1 MVHLRIHAKERR
13 PFQCTR
19 CALTFRHQAE
29 LFQHMQS
36 PVAAGRYPCGECGL
50 ALDSK
55 CALALHLHS
64 HTPVATFQCAFCPTS
79 FTREVNLAKH
89 MHIHTRGS
97 PFKLLFS
104 ELDFLLRYDRRNT
117 QRSRWSVG
125 VSELQT
131 AGRGKFEMRRSLQAK
146 ELQSLQGS
154 NVGSTTRKIM
164 AYLMTDEVAS
174 LFSWLGRKGK
184 AKFCELNMASAIV
197 HVVKKCHSLGANL
210 EVEETMKAWLRHAP
224 GRCRNPA
231 LLVPAAV
238 PALQQAKNI

>member
-1 MVHLRIHAKERR
+1 HTGERPYRCEHCPKSFSDRCNFKQHLRIHAKERR

-29 LFQHMQS
+29 LFQHTQS

-97 PFKLLFS
+97 PFKMFFS
-104 ELDFLLRYDRRNT
+104 ELDFLLRYDHRNT
-117 QRSRWSVG
+117 QRSLWSVK
-125 VSELQT
+125 VSEPKQ
-131 AGRGKFEMRRSLQAK
+131 RRR
-146 ELQSLQGS
+146 E
-154 NVGSTTRKIM
+154 
-164 AYLMTDEVAS
+164 AS
-174 LFSWLGRKGK
+174 SKCEEAVRPRSCKACKGATSAPRRARSWP
-184 AKFCELNMASAIV
+184 
-197 HVVKKCHSLGANL
+197 
-210 EVEETMKAWLRHAP
+210 T
-224 GRCRNPA
+224 
-231 LLVPAAV
+231 
-238 PALQQAKNI
+238 

>member
-1 MVHLRIHAKERR
+1 MMLSLLSEIHAMQQRNVEMLRSVINSSPAEVASTLVAG
-13 PFQCTR
+13 PFKT
-19 CALTFRHQAE
+19 
-29 LFQHMQS
+29 
-36 PVAAGRYPCGECGL
+36 CGEL
-50 ALDSK
+50 R
-55 CALALHLHS
+55 
-64 HTPVATFQCAFCPTS
+64 AFDT
-79 FTREVNLAKH
+79 TLV
-89 MHIHTRGS
+89 G
-97 PFKLLFS
+97 
-104 ELDFLLRYDRRNT
+104 DRK
-117 QRSRWSVG
+117 
-125 VSELQT
+125 
-131 AGRGKFEMRRSLQAK
+131 AAFAK